1 MARALVIHPDDNVA
15 VALADLAKGEAVVLE
30 GRAPLHLR
38 DPIPFGHKLALVD
51 IPAGGAVRKY
61 GEAIGRASRA
71 IQVGEHVHVHNLEG
85 ARGRGDLE
93 AAAR

>member
-15 VALADLAKGEAVVLE
+15 VALADLAEGETVFLE
-30 GRAPLHLR
+30 GRGPLHLR

-51 IPAGGAVRKY
+51 IPAGGIVRKY

-71 IQVGEHVHVHNLEG
+71 IQAGEHVHVHNLEG